1 MRLGTVFKTLGGL
14 AIAYTGAITADKKT
28 VILYTKSLPPPQR
41 ERAKELV
48 GQSVRFNLFNN
59 QYACLR

>member
-14 AIAYTGAITADKKT
+14 SVAYTGAVTADKKT
-28 VILYTKSLPPPQR
+28 VVLYTKPLPPTQR
-41 ERAKELV
+41 ERARKLL